1 MSRLQVWSGGREP
14 HKIGYAILHCLP
26 VCRTKNV
33 LAEYH
38 GESGSNAVHRLSE
51 HEAAIV
57 NKNTGNAMA
66 KYLTIYHHQNEGDPD
81 SIEYSVAATFRKNLE
96 SQISE

>member
-1 MSRLQVWSGGREP
+1 MSRLQVWSGGGEP

-38 GESGSNAVHRLSE
+38 GESGFNAVHRLSE
-51 HEAAIV
+51 HKADIK
-57 NKNTGNAMA
+57 NKNTKHGMA
-66 KYLTIYHHQNEGDPD
+66 KHLAIFHQENVGDPD
-81 SIEYSVAATFRKNLE
+81 SFQYSNIAIFQKRSE
-96 SQISE
+96 QI